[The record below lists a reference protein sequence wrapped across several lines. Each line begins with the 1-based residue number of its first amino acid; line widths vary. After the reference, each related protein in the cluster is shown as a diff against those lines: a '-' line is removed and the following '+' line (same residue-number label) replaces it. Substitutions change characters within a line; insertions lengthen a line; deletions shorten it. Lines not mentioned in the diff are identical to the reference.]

1 MPKTPSWP
9 TLPLPE
15 RPTEGRI
22 SDWLHRELRAAIL
35 DGRLEAGAKLPSS
48 RSLAQ
53 QLGISR
59 GTVSGVYDEL
69 LAEGYV
75 SARIGDGTRVLA
87 AAAGAALPQNQAA
100 ASRHPAGRSAA
111 AKTSTP
117 SPAAAFPSSVPSS
130 FSGSSAWGRKAPDKS
145 PARLAARAGDW
156 RRSPFPSDET
166 APRSF
171 RANIPSVS
179 DFPLSVWS
187 RLMSRR
193 LRLATRELL
202 LGCDPMGYPPLR
214 EAIARHLRETR
225 GLRCRGAQILIV
237 SGTQMALDLCARLL
251 LDAGD
256 AAWVE
261 DPGYPGAS
269 RLLAAAGA
277 RVFPIP
283 VDRQGLRVAEGE
295 KQAPHARLAVVTATH
310 HFPLGLPLSLPRRAE
325 LLRWAGENDAWIFED
340 DYDSEFRF
348 SGRPS
353 MGMQGLPGGER
364 VLFCGSFSKML
375 FPAIRMGFLV
385 LPEGLLEPF
394 RAARSLIDR
403 FPACLEQA
411 VLCDFITEG
420 HFERHLRRMRLKYL
434 ERYNT
439 LVEVSREVWGHRLTV
454 DANDTGLQAMAWLE
468 DGMDAGAFCRAAAKI
483 GYEFVPLSDYTL
495 KVRHCLGHPVGAGL
509 QVGFGALP
517 PAELNAAIH
526 ATARIL

>member
-1 MPKTPSWP
+1 MPKMPSWSA
-9 TLPLPE
+9 LPLPE
-15 RPTEGRI
+15 RPVDGRI

-35 DGRLEAGAKLPSS
+35 DKRLAADAKLPSS
-48 RSLAQ
+48 RSLAL
-53 QLGISR
+53 QLGIAR
-59 GTVSGVYDEL
+59 GTVSAVYEEL

-75 SARIGDGTRVLA
+75 SARIGDGTRVLPA
-87 AAAGAALPQNQAA
+87 ATAA
-100 ASRHPAGRSAA
+100 ASVVGGASGPRA
-111 AKTSTP
+111 
-117 SPAAAFPSSVPSS
+117 SPLP
-130 FSGSSAWGRKAPDKS
+130 SAWGAASPDKR
-145 PARLAARAGDW
+145 PARLAQRAGEW
-156 RRSPFPSDET
+156 RRTPFPADET
-166 APRSF
+166 PPRSF
-171 RANIPSVS
+171 RANIPSVD
-179 DFPLSVWS
+179 DFPLAVWS

-214 EAIARHLRETR
+214 GAIARHLRETR
-225 GLRCRGAQILIV
+225 GLRCSGDQIMIV

-251 LDAGD
+251 LDPGE

-269 RLLAAAGA
+269 RLLAASGA
-277 RVFPIP
+277 RVVPIP
-283 VDRQGLRVAEGE
+283 VDRQGLRVAEAKRKE
-295 KQAPHARLAVVTATH
+295 PHARLAVVTATH

-325 LLRWAGENDAWIFED
+325 LLRWAAENDSWIFED

-353 MGMQGLPGGER
+353 MGMQGLPGGEQ

-375 FPAIRMGFLV
+375 CPAVRMGFLV
-385 LPEGLLEPF
+385 LPERLVEPF

-403 FPACLEQA
+403 FPAPLEQA

-439 LVEVSREVWGHRLTV
+439 LVEVSREVWGGRLTV
-454 DANDTGLQAMAWLE
+454 DANDTGLQAMAWL
-468 DGMDAGAFCRAAAKI
+468 AGGIEAAAFCQAAAKI

-495 KVRHCLGHPVGAGL
+495 KVRHCLGHPVSSGL
-509 QVGFGALP
+509 QVGFGALT
-517 PAELNAAIH
+517 PAELKAAIH
-526 ATARIL
+526 ATGRIL